1 MRLLLLAYPWLELLS
16 LIQLGIRTNALVA
29 LGYVLLMILLGSAL
43 LRFVGSSAIARLRA
57 AQQSGQLQQHLF
69 VDDLALAVSAVL
81 LMVPG
86 LVSDFFALI
95 VLIGP
100 LRRVVARGFG
110 MATVI
115 SGGYQT
121 GDESF
126 QATRRDRPITLE
138 GEFKEVDQSDEH
150 P

>member
-16 LIQLGIRTNALVA
+16 LIQLGIKTNALVA
-29 LGYVLLMILLGSAL
+29 LGYALLMILLGSAL

-100 LRRVVARGFG
+100 LRRAFARGFG
-110 MATVI
+110 MATDTPGI
-115 SGGYQT
+115 HGHR
-121 GDESF
+121 DESS

-138 GEFKEVDQSDEH
+138 GEFTEVDQSDKH